1 MILHTVNKSPF
12 DATALDSCLRIAL
25 SDDTVLL
32 IEDGVYA
39 ALANDTNRE
48 RMLRASATLIA
59 LAPDVDARGIQN
71 QLLDGIVTV
80 DYAGFVELT
89 TKHSKV
95 VSWF

>member
-12 DATALDSCLRIAL
+12 SATALDSCLRIAQA
-25 SDDTVLL
+25 DDTILL

-39 ALANDTNRE
+39 GLANDSNRE
-48 RMLRASATLIA
+48 RMQSISATLIA
-59 LAPDVDARGIQN
+59 LAPDVYARGLQD
-71 QLLDGIVTV
+71 QLLDSIATV

-89 TKHSKV
+89 SQHEKV